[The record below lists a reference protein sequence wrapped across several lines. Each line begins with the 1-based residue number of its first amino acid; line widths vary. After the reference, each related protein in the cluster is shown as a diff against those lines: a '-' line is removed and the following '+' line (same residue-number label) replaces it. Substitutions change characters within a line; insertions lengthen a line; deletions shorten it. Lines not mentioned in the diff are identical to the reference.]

1 MIGEKIQIQNL
12 HVGVGDK
19 EILQGVNLTFELG
32 KNYCL
37 LGKNGS
43 GKSTLSSVLM
53 GSPEYEVR
61 GGSIEVYNPSQPSFP
76 TNGRSKGF
84 TLVEL
89 IVVVVI
95 LGILSTVGFVSY
107 SSYLA

>member
-1 MIGEKIQIQNL
+1 MQTNIDI
-12 HVGVGDK
+12 
-19 EILQGVNLTFELG
+19 
-32 KNYCL
+32 
-37 LGKNGS
+37 
-43 GKSTLSSVLM
+43 
-53 GSPEYEVR
+53 
-61 GGSIEVYNPSQPSFP
+61 PSRASFP
-76 TNGRSKGF
+76 TNGRSKGFTLPEHSGPDKLAF